1 MEPEPA
7 PDHETAPVQ
16 GAPAAAGGEGPDHT
30 LVSVHRVVFPA
41 PAGTGCL
48 GGLIILIIELSLV
61 GAFNKEEAYYEPYS
75 PGTVKTSR
83 TFVSSSTLQAHLSR
97 RA

>member
-7 PDHETAPVQ
+7 PDHETPPVQ

-48 GGLIILIIELSLV
+48 GGLIILIIL
-61 GAFNKEEAYYEPYS
+61 
-75 PGTVKTSR
+75 
-83 TFVSSSTLQAHLSR
+83 
-97 RA
+97 